1 MNSFIEK
8 MSEKRKTLKEFY
20 ETKVKDIMNA
30 TKSDIPHLKENADV
44 SKVLCSLHDR
54 DHVWVMDTQEPTRL
68 VGVITESD
76 TIALFSPPLTST
88 LSFDNPDHRSLQF
101 DEILTAKD
109 IMSKKPV
116 TTSPDENIRD
126 ILVKMKEQKIKHLP
140 VVDEYGQLNGE
151 VSLRIL
157 IEVYLKQQ
165 TETDEIS

>member
-1 MNSFIEK
+1 MNSFSEK
-8 MSEKRKTLKEFY
+8 MSEKRKSLKEFY

-30 TKSDIPHLKENADV
+30 TKSDVPHLNENAEV
-44 SKVLCSLHDR
+44 PEVLYHLRDR
-54 DHVWVMDTQEPTRL
+54 DHVWVMGNQEPTRL

-88 LSFDNPDHRSLQF
+88 LSFDTPDHRSLQF

-157 IEVYLKQQ
+157 IQVYLKQQ

>member
-1 MNSFIEK
+1 

-30 TKSDIPHLKENADV
+30 TKSDIPHLNENAEV
-44 SKVLCSLHDR
+44 SRVLFSLNNR
-54 DHVWVMDTQEPTRL
+54 GHVWVMDNQEPTRL

-88 LSFDNPDHRSLQF
+88 QSFDNPDHRSLQF
-101 DEILTAKD
+101 EEILTAKD

-116 TTSPDENIRD
+116 TISPDENIRD

-151 VSLRIL
+151 VSLSIL
-157 IEVYLKQQ
+157 IQVYLKQQ
-165 TETDEIS
+165 TETDQIS